1 MQGTFEEVFFHWL
14 NISFK
19 SQDKWWE
26 SFDKLIDQRNLN
38 WNKWENQQVVH
49 IKEQGTCDTD
59 NGQDEGV
66 NGLNKEDGCDSANII
81 NDPTTFKENFW
92 NIIEV

>member
-14 NISFK
+14 NTSFK
-19 SQDKWWE
+19 GQDKWWE

-59 NGQDEGV
+59 NGQD
-66 NGLNKEDGCDSANII
+66 KEDGCDSATII
-81 NDPTTFKENFW
+81 NDPTTLKENVW
-92 NIIEV
+92 NIIEVCV